1 MNCGGYIKSLVFVFS
16 CCWEFNCSCNVKIG
30 WFHRYID
37 MKWVKNELWRYV
49 KSLVFA
55 ISKIKV
61 GYDVNM
67 YLYHIEN
74 ILFEINNLIFNIIV
88 IICSDK
94 FLNEWFRYL

>member
-1 MNCGGYIKSLVFVFS
+1 MEVF
-16 CCWEFNCSCNVKIG
+16 I
-30 WFHRYID
+30 
-37 MKWVKNELWRYV
+37 

-67 YLYHIEN
+67 YLYHIED
-74 ILFEINNLIFNIIV
+74 ILFEINILIFNIIV

-94 FLNEWFRYL
+94 FLDEWFWYL

>member
-1 MNCGGYIKSLVFVFS
+1 MEVF
-16 CCWEFNCSCNVKIG
+16 I
-30 WFHRYID
+30 
-37 MKWVKNELWRYV
+37 

-67 YLYHIEN
+67 YLYHIED
-74 ILFEINNLIFNIIV
+74 ILFEINILIFNIIV

-94 FLNEWFRYL
+94 FLDE